1 MTIDG
6 LCVQVRSIWTTT
18 TAGAWQR
25 AVDWPE
31 WRAALSQGH
40 VPATALETPATALRR
55 APPRAGERG
64 FVTEAHQG
72 FVTEA
77 HQAGER
83 LRGAKGGT
91 VARAGVGSIL
101 AGEREQL
108 EPPSEHPSRPLLMG
122 VAKGAAAEAM
132 RIPMRRP
139 SGPYS
144 GTKYAE
150 GDDTLDGGMEDEQ
163 AEEETSVLS
172 STEDEVELA
181 AVIEQAQ
188 SKARGHGAADRWRSL
203 MEMAAAEIEAKIEIE
218 TEIGEVGLAAHKGK
232 GDGARSSNSSI
243 RSSSSR
249 SSNSSNRSGTSSIS
263 NSSGRSGSS
272 NSSGSGNGS
281 NRSSSSRSSSNRS
294 RRRAKLAISDDE
306 IAISEDELQIF
317 DVEEAPDGTPL
328 FLPATEQWINDQAMA
343 LGASG
348 VGSVRGGFSA
358 VGYFTV
364 ERQRRSGEIRLGFV
378 TWLNLSAP
386 FPPCEC
392 EEHLWSDL
400 SPVICRLAAGAPR
413 FSSSLI
419 FGCFAAGVTQ
429 LLSALRRTRAHRR
442 LARGRLLRALLL
454 LGAAMPITNCR
465 SVAVF
470 ERCRSAD
477 GGDEAGGGRHGHG
490 GGNSTRSSGIGSG
503 AARAGRTVDGGSN
516 QTRSRSA
523 GGPDVRAADAAEVR
537 AHFEDTIRSP
547 SEAVAAA
554 RVPNTAPVPNTALI
568 SKGRFFS
575 SPRAIEQVT
584 NTAPIASDERSSG
597 ESSPVQSSQVKSS
610 GESIGIEQAS
620 ERRNRTGTGMYGL
633 PMPLAPHPLRPP
645 SFAPPTPA
653 PPAPAPPAPAPAA
666 PRRHIIEYDGY
677 EDARVLVHRG
687 SLYLLA
693 NHEDCHGRRRLCLL
707 RLAGDAASG
716 TLRQEAVWELS
727 IDEGPDGPFALQD
740 NEKNWAPFVH
750 VR

>member
-91 VARAGVGSIL
+91 VARAGVGSIFL
-101 AGEREQL
+101 PHAR
-108 EPPSEHPSRPLLMG
+108 S
-122 VAKGAAAEAM
+122 
-132 RIPMRRP
+132 
-139 SGPYS
+139 YS

-172 STEDEVELA
+172 SMEDEVELA

-188 SKARGHGAADRWRSL
+188 SKERGHGAADRWRSL

-249 SSNSSNRSGTSSIS
+249 SSNSSNRSGRSS
-263 NSSGRSGSS
+263 SS

-490 GGNSTRSSGIGSG
+490 GGNSTRSSGIGYG

-597 ESSPVQSSQVKSS
+597 ESSPVKSSQVKSSGESTPVQSSQVKSS
-610 GESIGIEQAS
+610 GESIGIERAS

-633 PMPLAPHPLRPP
+633 PLPLAPHPLRPP
-645 SFAPPTPA
+645 SFAPPPPA

-727 IDEGPDGPFALQD
+727 IDEGPDGSFALQD

>member
-101 AGEREQL
+101 AGERAQL

-232 GDGARSSNSSI
+232 GDGARSSNRSI

-249 SSNSSNRSGTSSIS
+249 SSNSS

-597 ESSPVQSSQVKSS
+597 ESSPVQSSQVKRRVDRHR
-610 GESIGIEQAS
+610 AS
-620 ERRNRTGTGMYGL
+620 ERAKEPYRYRYVWPAHALGSPPITASLLCSAYTSAAGTSAAGTSAGR
-633 PMPLAPHPLRPP
+633 A
-645 SFAPPTPA
+645 APPHHRVRRLRGRSRARA
-653 PPAPAPPAPAPAA
+653 PRLALSPRQPRRLPRAAPALLAA
-666 PRRHIIEYDGY
+666 PG
-677 EDARVLVHRG
+677 G
-687 SLYLLA
+687 
-693 NHEDCHGRRRLCLL
+693 
-707 RLAGDAASG
+707 
-716 TLRQEAVWELS
+716 
-727 IDEGPDGPFALQD
+727 
-740 NEKNWAPFVH
+740 
-750 VR
+750 

>member
-1 MTIDG
+1 M
-6 LCVQVRSIWTTT
+6 RSIWTTT

-40 VPATALETPATALRR
+40 VPELETPATALRR

-218 TEIGEVGLAAHKGK
+218 SEIGEVGLAAHKGK

-249 SSNSSNRSGTSSIS
+249 SSNSSNRSGRSSIS

-348 VGSVRGGFSA
+348 VGAVRGGFSA

-364 ERQRRSGEIRLGFV
+364 ERQRRTGEIRLGFV
-378 TWLNLSAP
+378 SWLNLSAP

-419 FGCFAAGVTQ
+419 FGCFAAGVAQ
-429 LLSALRRTRAHRR
+429 LLCALRRTRAHRR

-465 SVAVF
+465 SVAAF

-477 GGDEAGGGRHGHG
+477 GGDEQGGGRHGHG
-490 GGNSTRSSGIGSG
+490 GGNTTTSSGSVSG
-503 AARAGRTVDGGSN
+503 AARVGRAVGGGSN

-523 GGPDVRAADAAEVR
+523 HGPDVRAADAANVR
-537 AHFEDTIRSP
+537 ANFEDFP
-547 SEAVAAA
+547 
-554 RVPNTAPVPNTALI
+554 
-568 SKGRFFS
+568 
-575 SPRAIEQVT
+575 
-584 NTAPIASDERSSG
+584 
-597 ESSPVQSSQVKSS
+597 
-610 GESIGIEQAS
+610 
-620 ERRNRTGTGMYGL
+620 
-633 PMPLAPHPLRPP
+633 
-645 SFAPPTPA
+645 PPT
-653 PPAPAPPAPAPAA
+653 PAPPAPAPAA
-666 PRRHIIEYDGY
+666 PRRHVIEYDGY

-687 SLYLLA
+687 TLYLVA
-693 NHEDCHGRRRLCLL
+693 NHEDCRGRRRLCLL

-716 TLRQEAVWELS
+716 TLRQVHGARGGAALS
-727 IDEGPDGPFALQD
+727 ASECLSDDI
-740 NEKNWAPFVH
+740 
-750 VR
+750 